1 MQQDSKSD
9 LEGGGRGKDRQKDSE
24 INLAATQRLLLV
36 GAYRFLRSKSYP

>member
-9 LEGGGRGKDRQKDSE
+9 LEGGGRRKAKEDGE